1 MDEQRSLND
10 LLNLRE
16 LEIFVAFGE
25 TGSISAAS
33 RRNGISQSA
42 ASQLIQRLE
51 QRMRLA
57 LLDRS
62 ARPLRLTPDGLDV
75 LHRAETLLQE
85 AKQFVNRFEG
95 EVLSRSISLRMG
107 IVETLCL
114 PFIPK
119 LVEVLGDRL
128 DRLSVMVG
136 SSNQQ
141 REAFLERRID
151 VMIMSDA
158 MDDLDELKSHL
169 IAEEPFI
176 LIVPRGRVV
185 QDIADL
191 RDLAAELPMIRFGHR
206 SAARLNIDA
215 QLKRT
220 KVPVMRDI
228 EIDAPHAVIGMVA
241 AGLGWTITTPLS
253 VRSAWQNPED
263 VELLRF
269 PGAQFRRKLYLA
281 TRRHEL
287 GNLPD
292 ELVTH
297 TKAILREN
305 YLSGITVKQAW
316 LASEVNI
323 PD

>member
-1 MDEQRSLND
+1 MDEQRSLHD

-51 QRMRLA
+51 QRMQLT

-62 ARPLRLTPDGLDV
+62 ARPLRLTPDGHDV
-75 LHRAETLLQE
+75 MHRAQDLLME
-85 AKQFVNRFEG
+85 AKQFINRFERA
-95 EVLSRSISLRMG
+95 EVERSISLRMG

-119 LVEVLGDRL
+119 LVEALGERL
-128 DRLSVMVG
+128 DRLTVMVG

-151 VMIMSDA
+151 VMIMSDP
-158 MDDLDELKSHL
+158 MDDLEELKSHL
-169 IAEEPFI
+169 VVEEPFI

-206 SAARLNIDA
+206 SAARSNIDA

-220 KVPVMRDI
+220 KVPVLRDI
-228 EIDAPHAVIGMVA
+228 EIDAPYAVIGMVA

-281 TRRHEL
+281 TRQHEL
-287 GNLPD
+287 GSLPG
-292 ELVTH
+292 ELVAL
-297 TKAILREN
+297 TKSILRDH
-305 YLSGITVKQAW
+305 YLSGITDKQSW
-316 LASEVNI
+316 LASEIKI